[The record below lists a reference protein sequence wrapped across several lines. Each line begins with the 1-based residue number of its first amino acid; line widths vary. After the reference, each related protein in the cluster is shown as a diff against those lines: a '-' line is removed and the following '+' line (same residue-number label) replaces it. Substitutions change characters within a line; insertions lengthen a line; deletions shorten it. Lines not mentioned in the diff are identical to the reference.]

1 MADVGKGKSIVRLG
15 LELVEE
21 SIVLVFLELK
31 LAAVEIKRKVHAA
44 EKGAVLI
51 AAGAGLLLFALITL
65 TGAAVAALAT
75 VLPLWLSALIVT
87 AVLAFFGIVFL
98 FSGLGLLKD
107 FSLVPADTLQRIEVV
122 AKKLK
127 EAAHGRSVAVG
138 SAHPMNA
145 PGSGSDST
153 PHN

>member
-15 LELVEE
+15 LELVEK

-44 EKGAVLI
+44 EKGAVLV

-65 TGAAVAALAT
+65 TGAAVAALAI
-75 VLPLWLSALIVT
+75 VLPLWLCALIVT
-87 AVLAFFGIVFL
+87 AVLAFFGIAFL
-98 FSGLGLLKD
+98 FTGLGLLKD
-107 FSLVPADTLQRIEVV
+107 FSLVPSDTLQRIEVV

-127 EAAHGRSVAVG
+127 EAAHHRSGAEG
-138 SAHPMNA
+138 SADPMNA